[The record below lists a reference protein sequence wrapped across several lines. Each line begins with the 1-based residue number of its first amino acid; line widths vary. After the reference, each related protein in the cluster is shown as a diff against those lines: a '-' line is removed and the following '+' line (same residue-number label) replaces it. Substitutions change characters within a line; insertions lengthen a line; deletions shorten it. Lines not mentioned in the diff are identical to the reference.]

1 MKPKIESDISL
12 SIAMDVHVVWQNG
25 GQTKT
30 TLDKIPRELR

>member
-1 MKPKIESDISL
+1 MKPKIESDILL
-12 SIAMDVHVVWQNG
+12 SIAMDVVWQNG